1 MSGQHG
7 SNGLRSDGTSF
18 RRGSGTCLPSAAQM
32 GCAPTAGTGQRRLP
46 GQYGSNGLRTDGTS
60 FNVGNRLG
68 ERPSIRLF
76 SHYNA
81 GSAMDALLSQ
91 SEYSECRREDETQCE
106 QRALPAAACVSEAPR
121 ARTLLDVEWAQ
132 GRLIQAVQANR
143 ARDVRAA
150 VEDGADVNKGDDKG
164 WTPLHVAAHAGKP
177 RICELLVELGSV
189 RRTAPPRAMAVCS
202 RCSRSCCSRRVP
214 PACSH

>member
-1 MSGQHG
+1 MS
-7 SNGLRSDGTSF
+7 
-18 RRGSGTCLPSAAQM
+18 AE
-32 GCAPTAGTGQRRLP
+32 TGQRRLP
-46 GQYGSNGLRTDGTS
+46 GNYGSNGLRPDGTS

-91 SEYSECRREDETQCE
+91 REPVPAMPPE
-106 QRALPAAACVSEAPR
+106 QQTAAPEAAARVPDAPR
-121 ARTLLDVEWAQ
+121 ARTLLDVAWTQ
-132 GRLIQAVQANR
+132 QRLIQAVQANR

-150 VEDGADVNKGDDKG
+150 VEDGAEVNKGDEKG

-189 RRTAPPRAMAVCS
+189 RRAAGYLGAGCPAHMPRMQPS
-202 RCSRSCCSRRVP
+202 RAHCLGACRLP
-214 PACSH
+214 PAPIRL